1 MALAEMTGLPLL
13 NFNPFGLEKAVD
25 FIIDH

>member
-1 MALAEMTGLPLL
+1 MALGEMTGLPLL
-13 NFNPFGLEKAVD
+13 NFNPFGSEKPVD

>member
-1 MALAEMTGLPLL
+1 MAPGEITGLPFL
-13 NFNPFGLEKAVD
+13 NFNPFGFEKAVD